1 MISDKYLFEE
11 CGEMNLYIYDI
22 GCCWHV
28 LDANN
33 EVFMLDVKL
42 FHLHC
47 SLHSLDE
54 TCPLQSFCDLA
65 FETYDKKMHKRII
78 LIVN

>member
-11 CGEMNLYIYDI
+11 CGEMNIYIYIYVYDI

-54 TCPLQSFCDLA
+54 NLSIT
-65 FETYDKKMHKRII
+65 II
-78 LIVN
+78 LRLGF